1 MKYKSINFITNDL
14 SEIINKDSIG
24 ILQNICDDYS
34 LNYREMKKKYID
46 NNSTEVINNIKEMLN
61 CRIRCLGIIKS
72 GCQCART
79 RKNDSEFCLIHQK
92 SLKFGKKHNFYPNV
106 DSPE

>member
-1 MKYKSINFITNDL
+1 MKYKSINFITNHL
-14 SEIINKDSIG
+14 SEIINKDADLI
-24 ILQNICDDYS
+24 IKNICEDYS
-34 LNYREMKKKYID
+34 LDYKNIKKKYI
-46 NNSTEVINNIKEMLN
+46 NNDSINNNIKNMLDSK
-61 CRIRCLGIIKS
+61 IRCLGIIKS

-79 RKNDSEFCLIHQK
+79 RKNNSEFCLIHQK

>member
-1 MKYKSINFITNDL
+1 MKYKSINFITSHL
-14 SEIINKDSIG
+14 SEKIKKEADLIIK
-24 ILQNICDDYS
+24 NICEDYS
-34 LNYREMKKKYID
+34 LDYKNIKKKYI
-46 NNSTEVINNIKEMLN
+46 NNDSINNNIKNMLDSK
-61 CRIRCLGIIKS
+61 IRCLGIIKS

-79 RKNDSEFCLIHQK
+79 RKNNSEFCLIHQK

>member
-1 MKYKSINFITNDL
+1 MKYKSINFITSHL
-14 SEIINKDSIG
+14 SEIINKDADLI
-24 ILQNICDDYS
+24 IKNICEDY
-34 LNYREMKKKYID
+34 LLDYKNIKKKYI
-46 NNSTEVINNIKEMLN
+46 NNDSINNNIKNMLDSK
-61 CRIRCLGIIKS
+61 IRCLGIIKS

-79 RKNDSEFCLIHQK
+79 RKNNSEFCLIHQK

>member
-1 MKYKSINFITNDL
+1 
-14 SEIINKDSIG
+14 
-24 ILQNICDDYS
+24 
-34 LNYREMKKKYID
+34 
-46 NNSTEVINNIKEMLN
+46 MLN

-79 RKNDSEFCLIHQK
+79 RKNNSEFCLIHQK
-92 SLKFGKKHNFYPNV
+92 SLKFGKKHSFYPNV